1 MMYPRAQVSDI
12 GAETFAPVAALA
24 RFTGTAPVRHQPA
37 NDTGASE
44 RFNLL
49 VRRRRRHSRIAQRS

>member
-12 GAETFAPVAALA
+12 GAETFVPVAALA
-24 RFTGTAPVRHQPA
+24 RHTGTAPVRYQPA

-44 RFNLL
+44 RFDLL
-49 VRRRRRHSRIAQRS
+49 VRRRRRQNRIEHRS